1 MVGLDFSSL
10 YTFSG
15 LLLIGGALMYV
26 LDRPIAAA
34 ILLII
39 AGSGGSAVAWDRWSA
54 RIGEQVH
61 LTAFLS
67 PAAPSAGEM
76 TMIITHVP
84 LLMVGLILLAVSFS
98 RARD

>member
-1 MVGLDFSSL
+1 MVGLDWSSL

-15 LLLIGGALMYV
+15 LLFIGGALMYA

-39 AGSGGSAVAWDRWSA
+39 AGSGGLAVAWDRWSE
-54 RIGEQVH
+54 RTGEQVH

-67 PAAPSAGEM
+67 PAAPSAGEV
-76 TMIITHVP
+76 TMLITHVP
-84 LLMVGLILLAVSFS
+84 LLIVGLILLAVSFR
-98 RARD
+98 RASA